1 MVAATD
7 TWHKPPLA
15 RHASI
20 YEALADVLE
29 GATPSAVKLALY
41 LYRTCIGGKPEEID
55 INCIPLGEKRTTPV
69 RNGKPYSPNTRRA
82 ALGHLEKLGLVKILK
97 NYGRGIF
104 RIAVQHKGDIRPFTH
119 TNSKFQKLTSQSK
132 NGVKEPKIEQTAGS
146 NPDGAVL
153 FTERYKEQQ
162 STIDAAVFLNYF
174 KEEQTLTKPNETPEV
189 FEFVNEQKTRLPKK
203 SEQQSQI
210 QIEDKS
216 SAPFNDCLNNNSD
229 NSAIDVTK
237 PSVPDEIDSAE
248 SPTIPTN
255 KAVFSEKSSALF
267 TESLKNNSDI
277 HSAIDATKPSAPD
290 EIGSAESPTIPTNKA
305 VLLSPE
311 ISSPPNPDAAEI
323 LEAVAIATG
332 GMNPQL
338 KARILQHSLSDI
350 QAAIN
355 LLQTRRQTKEISNLS
370 GWVVDCLQGRWWE
383 EINDCQN
390 STPTNTVSSLTPRG
404 TSSGQSARITE
415 PYADPEYMQLETH
428 SELLQQ
434 LAQLGKEAF
443 SALGIQQQVYAQWM
457 QRFPNH
463 FKYIL
468 SQLTAKGL
476 QASNLKV

>member
-119 TNSKFQKLTSQSK
+119 TNSKFQKLTNQSK
-132 NGVKEPKIEQTAGS
+132 NGVKKPKIEQTAGS

-153 FTERYKEQQ
+153 FTEEYKEQQ
-162 STIDAAVFLNYF
+162 STLDAAVFLNCF
-174 KEEQTLTKPNETPEV
+174 KEEENLMKPNEKPEV
-189 FEFVNEQKTRLPKK
+189 FEFVNEQKIGLQKK
-203 SEQQSQI
+203 LDQQAQI
-210 QIEDKS
+210 QIQDKS
-216 SAPFNDCLNNNSD
+216 SAPFAESLNNNSD
-229 NSAIDVTK
+229 NC
-237 PSVPDEIDSAE
+237 
-248 SPTIPTN
+248 
-255 KAVFSEKSSALF
+255 
-267 TESLKNNSDI
+267 
-277 HSAIDATKPSAPD
+277 SAIDATKPIAPD
-290 EIGSAESPTIPTNKA
+290 EIGSDQSPTIPTNKA

-311 ISSPPNPDAAEI
+311 TSSPPNPDTAEI
-323 LEAVAIATG
+323 LKAVAIATG

-338 KARILQHSLSDI
+338 KARALQHSLNEI
-350 QAAIN
+350 HAAIN

-370 GWVVDCLQGRWWE
+370 GWIVDCLQGRWWE

-390 STPTNTVSSLTPRG
+390 STPTNIVSSPTPRG
-404 TSSGQSARITE
+404 ASSEQSTRITE

-428 SELLQQ
+428 SELLRQ
-434 LAQLGKEAF
+434 LAELGKEAF
-443 SALGIQQQVYAQWM
+443 SALGIQQQVYVQWM

-468 SQLTAKGL
+468 SQLTAKG
-476 QASNLKV
+476 

>member
-41 LYRTCIGGKPEEID
+41 LYRTCIDGKPEEID

-119 TNSKFQKLTSQSK
+119 TNSKFQKLTNQSK
-132 NGVKEPKIEQTAGS
+132 NGVKKPKIEQTAGS

-153 FTERYKEQQ
+153 FTESYKEQQ
-162 STIDAAVFLNYF
+162 STIDAAVFLNCF
-174 KEEQTLTKPNETPEV
+174 KEEENLIKANETAQV
-189 FEFVNEQKTRLPKK
+189 FEFVNEQNTGLQKK
-203 SEQQSQI
+203 SEQQAQI
-210 QIEDKS
+210 QIQDKS
-216 SAPFNDCLNNNSD
+216 SAPFAESLNNNSD
-229 NSAIDVTK
+229 NC
-237 PSVPDEIDSAE
+237 
-248 SPTIPTN
+248 
-255 KAVFSEKSSALF
+255 
-267 TESLKNNSDI
+267 
-277 HSAIDATKPSAPD
+277 SAIDATKPSAPD

-311 ISSPPNPDAAEI
+311 TSSPPNPDAAEI

-338 KARILQHSLSDI
+338 KARALQHSLNDI

-370 GWVVDCLQGRWWE
+370 GWVVDCLHGRWWE
-383 EINDCQN
+383 QINDCQN

-404 TSSGQSARITE
+404 ASSEQSARITE

-428 SELLQQ
+428 SELLRQ
-434 LAQLGKEAF
+434 LAELGKEAF
-443 SALGIQQQVYAQWM
+443 AALGIQQQVYVQWM

-468 SQLTAKGL
+468 NQLTAKG
-476 QASNLKV
+476 

>member
-82 ALGHLEKLGLVKILK
+82 ALRHLEKLGLVKILK

-119 TNSKFQKLTSQSK
+119 TNSKFQKLTNQSK
-132 NGVKEPKIEQTAGS
+132 NGVKKPKIEQIAGS

-162 STIDAAVFLNYF
+162 STVDAAVFLNCF
-174 KEEQTLTKPNETPEV
+174 KEEENLIKPNETPQV
-189 FEFVNEQKTRLPKK
+189 FEFVNEQNTELEKK
-203 SEQQSQI
+203 SEQQAQI
-210 QIEDKS
+210 QIQD
-216 SAPFNDCLNNNSD
+216 
-229 NSAIDVTK
+229 
-237 PSVPDEIDSAE
+237 
-248 SPTIPTN
+248 
-255 KAVFSEKSSALF
+255 KSSALF
-267 TESLKNNSDI
+267 AESLNNYSDN
-277 HSAIDATKPSAPD
+277 SAIDATKPSAPD
-290 EIGSAESPTIPTNKA
+290 EIGSVESPTIPTNK
-305 VLLSPE
+305 VVFLSPE
-311 ISSPPNPDAAEI
+311 TSSPPNPDAAEI

-338 KARILQHSLSDI
+338 KARALQHSLNDI

-383 EINDCQN
+383 EINDGQK
-390 STPTNTVSSLTPRG
+390 STPTNTVSSLTLRG
-404 TSSGQSARITE
+404 ASSEQSTRITE

-428 SELLQQ
+428 SELLRQ
-434 LAQLGKEAF
+434 LAELGKEAF
-443 SALGIQQQVYAQWM
+443 AALGIQQQVYAQWM
-457 QRFPNH
+457 QRFPND

-476 QASNLKV
+476 QVT

>member
-119 TNSKFQKLTSQSK
+119 TNSKFQKLTNLSK
-132 NGVKEPKIEQTAGS
+132 NGVKKPKIEQIAGS

-153 FTERYKEQQ
+153 FTEKYKEQQ
-162 STIDAAVFLNYF
+162 STVDAAVFLNSF
-174 KEEQTLTKPNETPEV
+174 KEEESLIKPNETPEV
-189 FEFVNEQKTRLPKK
+189 FEFVNEQNTGLQKK
-203 SEQQSQI
+203 SEQQAQI
-210 QIEDKS
+210 QIQDKS
-216 SAPFNDCLNNNSD
+216 SAPFAESLNNNSD
-229 NSAIDVTK
+229 NC
-237 PSVPDEIDSAE
+237 
-248 SPTIPTN
+248 
-255 KAVFSEKSSALF
+255 
-267 TESLKNNSDI
+267 
-277 HSAIDATKPSAPD
+277 SAIDATKPSAPD
-290 EIGSAESPTIPTNKA
+290 EIGSVESPTIPTNKA
-305 VLLSPE
+305 VFLSPE
-311 ISSPPNPDAAEI
+311 TSSPPNPDAAEI

-338 KARILQHSLSDI
+338 KARALQHSLNDI

-355 LLQTRRQTKEISNLS
+355 LLQTRRQTKEISNIS
-370 GWVVDCLQGRWWE
+370 GWVVDCLHGRWWE
-383 EINDCQN
+383 QINDCQN
-390 STPTNTVSSLTPRG
+390 STPTNTVSYLTPRG
-404 TSSGQSARITE
+404 AFSEQSARITE

-428 SELLQQ
+428 SELVRQ
-434 LAQLGKEAF
+434 LAELGKEAF
-443 SALGIQQQVYAQWM
+443 SALGIQQQVYLQWM

-476 QASNLKV
+476 QVT

>member
-82 ALGHLEKLGLVKILK
+82 ALRHLEKLGLVKILK

-119 TNSKFQKLTSQSK
+119 TNSKFQKLTNQSK
-132 NGVKEPKIEQTAGS
+132 NGAKKPKIEQTAGS

-162 STIDAAVFLNYF
+162 STLDAAVFLNCF
-174 KEEQTLTKPNETPEV
+174 KEEENLIKPNETPQV
-189 FEFVNEQKTRLPKK
+189 CEFVNEQNTGLEKK
-203 SEQQSQI
+203 SEQQAQI
-210 QIEDKS
+210 QLQDKS
-216 SAPFNDCLNNNSD
+216 SAPFAESLNNNSD
-229 NSAIDVTK
+229 NCSAIDATK
-237 PSVPDEIDSAE
+237 PSDPDEIGSVE

-255 KAVFSEKSSALF
+255 KAVF
-267 TESLKNNSDI
+267 
-277 HSAIDATKPSAPD
+277 
-290 EIGSAESPTIPTNKA
+290 
-305 VLLSPE
+305 LSPE
-311 ISSPPNPDAAEI
+311 TSSPPNPDAAEI

-338 KARILQHSLSDI
+338 KARALQHSLNDI

-383 EINDCQN
+383 EINDGQK
-390 STPTNTVSSLTPRG
+390 STPTNTVSSLTLRG
-404 TSSGQSARITE
+404 ASSEQSTRITE

-428 SELLQQ
+428 SELLRQ
-434 LAQLGKEAF
+434 LAELGKEAF
-443 SALGIQQQVYAQWM
+443 AALGIQQQVYAQWM
-457 QRFPNH
+457 QRFPND

-476 QASNLKV
+476 QVT

>member
-7 TWHKPPLA
+7 TWHKPPIA

-119 TNSKFQKLTSQSK
+119 TNSKFQKLTNQSK
-132 NGVKEPKIEQTAGS
+132 NGVKKPKIEQTAGS

-162 STIDAAVFLNYF
+162 STLNAAVFLNSF
-174 KEEQTLTKPNETPEV
+174 KEGESLIKANETPEV
-189 FEFVNEQKTRLPKK
+189 FEFVNEQKTGLQKK
-203 SEQQSQI
+203 LEQQAQI
-210 QIEDKS
+210 QIQDKS
-216 SAPFNDCLNNNSD
+216 SAPFAESLNKNSD
-229 NSAIDVTK
+229 NC
-237 PSVPDEIDSAE
+237 
-248 SPTIPTN
+248 
-255 KAVFSEKSSALF
+255 
-267 TESLKNNSDI
+267 
-277 HSAIDATKPSAPD
+277 SAIDATNPSPPD
-290 EIGSAESPTIPTNKA
+290 EIGCDQSPTIPTNKA

-311 ISSPPNPDAAEI
+311 TSSPPNPDAAEI

-338 KARILQHSLSDI
+338 KARALQHSLNDI
-350 QAAIN
+350 QAAID

-390 STPTNTVSSLTPRG
+390 STPTNTVSSLTLRG
-404 TSSGQSARITE
+404 ASSEQSTRITE

-428 SELLQQ
+428 SELLRQ
-434 LAQLGKEAF
+434 LAELGKEAF
-443 SALGIQQQVYAQWM
+443 SALGIQQQVYVQWM
-457 QRFPNH
+457 QRFPNK

-476 QASNLKV
+476 QVT

>member
-119 TNSKFQKLTSQSK
+119 TNSKFQKLTNQSK
-132 NGVKEPKIEQTAGS
+132 NGVKKPKIEQTAGS

-153 FTERYKEQQ
+153 FTEEYKEQQ
-162 STIDAAVFLNYF
+162 STLDAAVFLNCF
-174 KEEQTLTKPNETPEV
+174 KEEENLMKPNEKPEV
-189 FEFVNEQKTRLPKK
+189 FEFVNEQKIGLQKK
-203 SEQQSQI
+203 LDQQAQI
-210 QIEDKS
+210 QIQDKS
-216 SAPFNDCLNNNSD
+216 SAPFAESLNNNSD
-229 NSAIDVTK
+229 NC
-237 PSVPDEIDSAE
+237 
-248 SPTIPTN
+248 
-255 KAVFSEKSSALF
+255 
-267 TESLKNNSDI
+267 
-277 HSAIDATKPSAPD
+277 SAIDATKPIAPD
-290 EIGSAESPTIPTNKA
+290 EIGSDQSPTIPTNKA

-311 ISSPPNPDAAEI
+311 TSSPLNPDAAEI

-338 KARILQHSLSDI
+338 KARALQHSLNDI

-355 LLQTRRQTKEISNLS
+355 LLQTRRQTKEISNIS
-370 GWVVDCLQGRWWE
+370 GWVVDCLHGRWWE
-383 EINDCQN
+383 QINDCQN
-390 STPTNTVSSLTPRG
+390 STPTNTVFSLTPRG
-404 TSSGQSARITE
+404 ASSEQSTRITE

-428 SELLQQ
+428 SELLRQ
-434 LAQLGKEAF
+434 LAELGKEAF
-443 SALGIQQQVYAQWM
+443 AALGIQQQVYVQWM

-468 SQLTAKGL
+468 SQLTAKG
-476 QASNLKV
+476 

>member
-69 RNGKPYSPNTRRA
+69 RNGKPYSANTRRA

-119 TNSKFQKLTSQSK
+119 TNSKFQKLTNQSK
-132 NGVKEPKIEQTAGS
+132 NGVKKPKIEQTAGS

-162 STIDAAVFLNYF
+162 STVDAAVFLNSF
-174 KEEQTLTKPNETPEV
+174 KEEESLIKPNETPQV
-189 FEFVNEQKTRLPKK
+189 FEFVNEQNTGLEKK
-203 SEQQSQI
+203 SEQQAQI
-210 QIEDKS
+210 QLQNKS
-216 SAPFNDCLNNNSD
+216 SAPFAESLNNNSD
-229 NSAIDVTK
+229 DCSAIDATK
-237 PSVPDEIDSAE
+237 PSDPDEIGSVQ

-255 KAVFSEKSSALF
+255 KAVF
-267 TESLKNNSDI
+267 
-277 HSAIDATKPSAPD
+277 
-290 EIGSAESPTIPTNKA
+290 
-305 VLLSPE
+305 LSPE
-311 ISSPPNPDAAEI
+311 TSSPPNPDAAEI

-338 KARILQHSLSDI
+338 KARALQHSLNDI

-370 GWVVDCLQGRWWE
+370 GWVVDCLHGRWWE
-383 EINDCQN
+383 EINDFD
-390 STPTNTVSSLTPRG
+390 TPHAVHARGFLKSPNTN
-404 TSSGQSARITE
+404 
-415 PYADPEYMQLETH
+415 
-428 SELLQQ
+428 LQRRNQ
-434 LAQLGKEAF
+434 
-443 SALGIQQQVYAQWM
+443 
-457 QRFPNH
+457 
-463 FKYIL
+463 
-468 SQLTAKGL
+468 
-476 QASNLKV
+476 

>member
-119 TNSKFQKLTSQSK
+119 TNSKFQKLTNLSK
-132 NGVKEPKIEQTAGS
+132 NGVKKPKIEQIAGS

-153 FTERYKEQQ
+153 FTEKYKEQQ
-162 STIDAAVFLNYF
+162 STVDAAVFLNSF
-174 KEEQTLTKPNETPEV
+174 KEEESLIKPNETPEV
-189 FEFVNEQKTRLPKK
+189 FEFVNEQNTGLQKK
-203 SEQQSQI
+203 SEQQAQI
-210 QIEDKS
+210 QIQDKS
-216 SAPFNDCLNNNSD
+216 SAPFAESLNNNSD
-229 NSAIDVTK
+229 NC
-237 PSVPDEIDSAE
+237 
-248 SPTIPTN
+248 
-255 KAVFSEKSSALF
+255 
-267 TESLKNNSDI
+267 
-277 HSAIDATKPSAPD
+277 SAIDATKPSAPD
-290 EIGSAESPTIPTNKA
+290 EIGSVESPTIPTNKA
-305 VLLSPE
+305 VFLSPE
-311 ISSPPNPDAAEI
+311 TSSPPNPDAAEI

-338 KARILQHSLSDI
+338 KARALQHSLNDI

-355 LLQTRRQTKEISNLS
+355 LLQTRRQTKEISNIS
-370 GWVVDCLQGRWWE
+370 GWVVDCLHGRWWE
-383 EINDCQN
+383 QINDCQN
-390 STPTNTVSSLTPRG
+390 STPTNTVSYLTPRG
-404 TSSGQSARITE
+404 AFSEQSARITE

-428 SELLQQ
+428 SELVRQ
-434 LAQLGKEAF
+434 LAELGKEAF
-443 SALGIQQQVYAQWM
+443 SALGIQQQVYLQWM

-476 QASNLKV
+476 QVTWKLSENSGLIRLLTKKIENRDRYFFWFWLEIVGVI